1 MRNNRF
7 LIMKT
12 TLLLAFTWAILAR
25 GHSDHDEPFTLTY
38 QTLVSQKV
46 ETATT
51 TLSGMRPHGH
61 HHHHSVPT
69 SYSFN
74 SAVNAYP
81 TFSSITGPIASDAP
95 AAGLPNATT
104 LTGEAI
110 TLISKFK
117 KSSPANCQLCQSIM
131 AGVAARMKVQQ
142 ETLSDIAITFCSTLQ
157 AILPMPIC
165 IGLLKTASTDI
176 GGVFPAMD
184 MLGEE
189 GQTLCAFMFG
199 TCDLPP
205 PPKLD
210 LNTLFK
216 GKTEKPC
223 PRAVSTCTCKRE
235 PLKVLHVSDYHL
247 DMRYVAGSE
256 ANCTGTLC
264 CRVYPYT
271 NLSAPIQEPASI
283 FGNYLCDTPE
293 AVGRSLFQNV
303 PKVTGH
309 EWKDFLFG
317 LFTGDLVS
325 HDIWELTEPYVL
337 AEELVSYQQFFDGMG
352 GVKMYPTLGW
362 AISI

>member
-1 MRNNRF
+1 MRNIGF

-25 GHSDHDEPFTLTY
+25 GHGDHDATPYTLTY

-61 HHHHSVPT
+61 HHHFVPT

-81 TFSSITGPIASDAP
+81 TFSSITGPLASDAP

-117 KSSPANCQLCQSIM
+117 SSSPANCQLCQNIM

-142 ETLSDIAITFCSTLQ
+142 ETLSDIANTFCSTLQ
-157 AILPMPIC
+157 ALIPLPIC
-165 IGLLKTASTDI
+165 IGLLNIASTDI

-184 MLGEE
+184 MLGED

-216 GKTEKPC
+216 GKMEKPC
-223 PRAVSTCTCKRE
+223 PRAFSTCKRE
-235 PLKVLHVSDYHL
+235 PLKVLHISDYHL
-247 DMRYVAGSE
+247 DMRFVAGSE
-256 ANCTGTLC
+256 ANCAGELC
-264 CRVYPYT
+264 CRVFPYT

-303 PKVTGH
+303 PKVTGYGW
-309 EWKDFLFG
+309 EDFSFG

-325 HDIWELTEPYVL
+325 HDLWELTEPYAL

-352 GVKMYPTLGW
+352 GVKMYPTLG
-362 AISI
+362 